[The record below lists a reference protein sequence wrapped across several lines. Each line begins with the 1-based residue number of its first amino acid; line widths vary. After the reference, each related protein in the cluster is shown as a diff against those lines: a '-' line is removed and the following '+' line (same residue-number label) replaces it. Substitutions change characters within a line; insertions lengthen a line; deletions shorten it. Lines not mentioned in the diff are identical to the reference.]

1 MNPLTAKDLMS
12 PRLMAVSRTDTLRDL
27 VDFLRDNSI
36 HAAMVKEGGRLVGV
50 VSYTDVVIFLS
61 DEAVDTDYSFSHM
74 FASDGE
80 VSDEMAERL
89 DAASVDD
96 IMTPAVFTVDVSA
109 TAGQTAKLM
118 QEKEIH
124 RVIVT
129 SNGEAVGLLSTTD
142 LVEAVIRYEEGLGLP
157 AN

>member
-1 MNPLTAKDLMS
+1 MKPLTAQDLMS

-27 VDFLRDNSI
+27 VDFLRDNSV

-50 VSYTDVVIFLS
+50 VSYTDVVVFLS
-61 DEAVDTDYSFSHM
+61 DQAVDTDYSFSHM
-74 FASDGE
+74 FASDGD
-80 VSDEMAERL
+80 VPDEMAERL

-96 IMTPAVFTVDVSA
+96 VMTPAVFTVDITA

-129 SNGEAVGLLSTTD
+129 SKGEAVGILSTTD
-142 LVEAVIRYEEGLGLP
+142 LVEAVVRYEEVLMQM
-157 AN
+157 AK